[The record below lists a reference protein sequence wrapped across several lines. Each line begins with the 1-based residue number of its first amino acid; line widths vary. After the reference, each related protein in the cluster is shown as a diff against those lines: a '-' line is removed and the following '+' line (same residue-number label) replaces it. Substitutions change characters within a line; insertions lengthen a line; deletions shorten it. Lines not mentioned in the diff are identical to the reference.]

1 MHPVGDESWYKNADG
16 AAANTAKDA
25 SKKFNGGWHNDFAK
39 KAGPDGEDQ
48 CAACHGADHKGTRL
62 SKTLTDRTLM
72 NAKGA
77 AVKVVKGQVIGC
89 DLCHTLAKSFTDSPK
104 GTAQLHPPPKPQTF
118 SLEATPATGGT
129 TTGTSTGGMGGMNM
143 GAPAT
148 GGTTTGTTTG
158 GMGGMNMGGTSSS
171 TTSGSTMTMSH

>member
-25 SKKFNGGWHNDFAK
+25 SRNFNGGWHNDFAK

-104 GTAQLHPPPKPQTF
+104 GEAKLHAPPKPELFTIQ
-118 SLEATPATGGT
+118 
-129 TTGTSTGGMGGMNM
+129 STGG
-143 GAPAT
+143 
-148 GGTTTGTTTG
+148 
-158 GMGGMNMGGTSSS
+158 SS
-171 TTSGSTMTMSH
+171 TTSGGSMGGMSH

>member
-1 MHPVGDESWYKNADG
+1 
-16 AAANTAKDA
+16 
-25 SKKFNGGWHNDFAK
+25 
-39 KAGPDGEDQ
+39 
-48 CAACHGADHKGTRL
+48 
-62 SKTLTDRTLM
+62 M

-104 GTAQLHPPPKPQTF
+104 GEAKLHAPPKPQTF
-118 SLEATPATGGT
+118 SLEAT
-129 TTGTSTGGMGGMNM
+129 
-143 GAPAT
+143 PAT

>member
-77 AVKVVKGQVIGC
+77 PVKVIKGQVIGC

-104 GTAQLHPPPKPQTF
+104 GEAKLHAPPKPQTF

-129 TTGTSTGGMGGMNM
+129 TTGTTGGM
-143 GAPAT
+143 
-148 GGTTTGTTTG
+148 G
-158 GMGGMNMGGTSSS
+158 GMGGMNMGGG
-171 TTSGSTMTMSH
+171 TTTTPTTTPPTMSH